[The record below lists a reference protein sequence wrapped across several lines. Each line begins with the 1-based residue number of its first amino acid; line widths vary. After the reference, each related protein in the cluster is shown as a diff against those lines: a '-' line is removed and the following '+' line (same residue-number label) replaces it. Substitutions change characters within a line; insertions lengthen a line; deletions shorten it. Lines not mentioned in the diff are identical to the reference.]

1 MPMEPDSIRDEMVT
15 TARKRLE
22 RYDQVVGLAEEQK
35 AILVEGRHSE
45 LTENLTKFD
54 PLLLE
59 LKQLG
64 KREEALRRHLERAQ
78 ADGQVASS
86 SSLDAEYAKTADLT
100 AEKTSVLRTLT
111 ETNKQLLA
119 NASEFMRFSI
129 GIICRAAAEQQPGLD
144 IGGNPA
150 IMLDLRV

>member
-64 KREEALRRHLERAQ
+64 KR
-78 ADGQVASS
+78 
-86 SSLDAEYAKTADLT
+86 
-100 AEKTSVLRTLT
+100 
-111 ETNKQLLA
+111 
-119 NASEFMRFSI
+119 
-129 GIICRAAAEQQPGLD
+129 
-144 IGGNPA
+144 
-150 IMLDLRV
+150 